1 MEKIFLSK
9 QSKKGITL
17 IALVVT
23 IVVLLILAG
32 VSISMLSGENGIIT
46 QAQQA
51 KDRTRIEAIKE
62 KIQLWETNLNMNN
75 YTETVME
82 GSLIENLWKEGLIT
96 DDEKEKLTKGESIT
110 IGEGKAWEEQISI
123 TMTLVDMYELALAEG
138 CIGGSTCTNPTKH
151 LHIGDYVDY
160 KNPSTGSYT
169 VETGVLGINYTQTF
183 DVSKNQLNWRVLGKD
198 NSTGGIK
205 LIAGSPMKSNDVETN
220 DNPYLYMYGAAAY
233 LNGEDELNAIGA
245 LYKNEFATSARSVN
259 INDIDEV
266 TGVTTENK
274 RKEVNLGPYYGKKQ
288 YGDSYSFENQ
298 YMPQIRE
305 EGDTWDDLEE
315 TTVSGTVDAYWYTV
329 NSKVADDAPSV
340 TLENTRAYEMLFNN
354 AELYS
359 GKYCWIASR
368 RVNAYSSQAAFGLG
382 FLYLGKNTG
391 VAHVNGCY
399 GMFSSDWCEVGAYC
413 AVRPVV
419 VLKANVTEDKIPKI
433 DDKTEETWNY
443 NMD

>member
-1 MEKIFLSK
+1 MEKIFSSK

-169 VETGVLGINYTQTF
+169 VETGRLGRDDEQTF
-183 DVSKNQLNWRVLGKD
+183 NLSENQLNWRVLGKD
-198 NSTGGIK
+198 KATGGLK
-205 LIAGSPMKSNDVETN
+205 LIAGSPMKQMYDY
-220 DNPYLYMYGAAAY
+220 PYLIMYGAKAY
-233 LNGEDELNAIGA
+233 LNGESELNAIGA

-266 TGVTTENK
+266 TGVTTETK
-274 RKEVNLGPYYGKKQ
+274 IKEVNLGPYYGKKQ
-288 YGDSYSFENQ
+288 YGDSYSFTNH
-298 YMPQIRE
+298 YTPQSSLN
-305 EGDTWDDLEE
+305 DEE
-315 TTVSGTVDAYWYTV
+315 TTVSGTVDAYWYTI

-340 TLENTRAYEMLFNN
+340 TLENTRAYEMLFDNT
-354 AELYS
+354 ELYE
-359 GKYCWIASR
+359 GKFYWLASC
-368 RVNAYSSQAAFGLG
+368 RVNAYSSLAAFGPG
-382 FLYLGKNTG
+382 FAYLGETG
-391 VAHVNGCY
+391 VAHVNGCN
-399 GMFSSDWCEVGAYC
+399 GLFSSQYLNIEYIS

-419 VLKANVTEDKIPKI
+419 ILKSDVTEDDIPKI
-433 DDKTEETWNY
+433 EDQIEETWDY
-443 NMD
+443 RRLFD